1 MLRRLRRP
9 FIGNFAATLTGSF
22 MHSAEDS
29 CSHGSF
35 FYVFFVMTSHQYEVA
50 LFAEFFSKDLQPIL
64 NRITLHCESA
74 EPMHS
79 REVVFEPIDV
89 HGNRDQA
96 ILRARK
102 ELIVNGKNV
111 DGPWCR
117 EIVQG
122 SSSTLTTP
130 APGIST
136 PTSSPSPC
144 VSTQRL
150 PLGPGQLSKSRGML

>member
-1 MLRRLRRP
+1 MVILLQHLLALLCILQRTPAPTDL
-9 FIGNFAATLTGSF
+9 FSVFV
-22 MHSAEDS
+22 
-29 CSHGSF
+29 
-35 FYVFFVMTSHQYEVA
+35 YVFFVMTSHQYEVA

-117 EIVQG
+117 AIV
-122 SSSTLTTP
+122 
-130 APGIST
+130 
-136 PTSSPSPC
+136 
-144 VSTQRL
+144 
-150 PLGPGQLSKSRGML
+150 